1 MVKKRTLNYPLFEK
15 KQNLTEHRFKYTQ
28 SIAAKS
34 VSCDQNCCCVVRLKL
49 LIPFNAV
56 LITQDEEYW
65 ICVQM
70 GVQKDAFFERLP

>member
-1 MVKKRTLNYPLFEK
+1 MLL
-15 KQNLTEHRFKYTQ
+15 
-28 SIAAKS
+28 
-34 VSCDQNCCCVVRLKL
+34 CVRLKL

-70 GVQKDAFFERLP
+70 GVRKMNVFQNGYPKYKKKREKYEIEHEVRHKIALVTHK